1 MLCAK
6 KRAHKYSTHH
16 LPHREALCFLL
27 LQSIEYKRFTEP
39 VFIKLFHPKKG
50 LENGLALEGLKN

>member
-6 KRAHKYSTHH
+6 NAHINTAHITS
-16 LPHREALCFLL
+16 PHREALCFLL

-39 VFIKLFHPKKG
+39 AVIKVFHPKQGFEKG
-50 LENGLALEGLKN
+50 LTVEGLKN